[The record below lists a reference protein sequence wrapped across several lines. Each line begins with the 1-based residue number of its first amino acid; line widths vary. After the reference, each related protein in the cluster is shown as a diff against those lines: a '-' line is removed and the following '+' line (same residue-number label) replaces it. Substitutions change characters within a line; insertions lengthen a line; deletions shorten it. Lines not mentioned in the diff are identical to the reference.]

1 MGRNINVGDGARY
14 TVERSHWDVL
24 EKLPP
29 RLRHALAE
37 APYPFSVVDIAVFY
51 EKLKAAGLEVT
62 EAEDLILERFNLMV
76 DGMVK
81 SEVLKNYGPDH
92 PQAGKQTNDQGA
104 T

>member
-1 MGRNINVGDGARY
+1 MPRNRNVGDSRY
-14 TVERSHWDVL
+14 LVEKSHFDVL

-29 RLRHALAE
+29 RLRAALAN

-51 EKLKAAGLEVT
+51 EKLKAAGMEIQ

-76 DGMVK
+76 EGMVK

-92 PQAGKQTNDQGA
+92 PQAGKTENDQER